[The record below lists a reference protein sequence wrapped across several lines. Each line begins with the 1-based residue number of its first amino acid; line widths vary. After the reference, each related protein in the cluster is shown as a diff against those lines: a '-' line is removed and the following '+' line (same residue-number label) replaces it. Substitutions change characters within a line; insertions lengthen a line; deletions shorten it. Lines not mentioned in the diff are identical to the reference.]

1 MAVSIGPLSVMAF
14 FVLTIYGLDTIDV
27 ILRELK
33 ITAED
38 VAGEHQSPDISRM
51 RESKRVAQFMS
62 SNTVQVVI

>member
-1 MAVSIGPLSVMAF
+1 MAVSNGPLSVMDF

-33 ITAED
+33 IMAED
-38 VAGEHQSPDISRM
+38 VVGEHQSPDISRM

-62 SNTVQVVI
+62 SNMIQVVI